1 MNLLCVTV
9 RDRSAEFYFPPFYVR
24 SRVEATRVFEKLM
37 RDPNRAGSV
46 SEYDLFHLSDF
57 DDQTGLSVQMEPFG
71 HLANGVDVVPS
82 GG

>member
-1 MNLLCVTV
+1 
-9 RDRSAEFYFPPFYVR
+9 
-24 SRVEATRVFEKLM
+24 M